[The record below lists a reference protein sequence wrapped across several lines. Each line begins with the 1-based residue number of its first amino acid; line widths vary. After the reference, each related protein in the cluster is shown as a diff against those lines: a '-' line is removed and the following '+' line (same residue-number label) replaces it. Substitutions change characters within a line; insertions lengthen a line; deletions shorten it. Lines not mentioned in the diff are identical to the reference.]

1 MTFFLFA
8 FITIFICTVYI
19 SISDIIILP
28 FIRVHGFWL
37 HVLVRLPTVRYIWFT
52 FVYILKR
59 NSLYLVCLHI
69 RICMKTFVLVLKSF
83 TKCRTIPLGCIS
95 VFTYNE
101 GKCNTHTHTHTHIH
115 THTQSRTHARTH
127 ARTHTV
133 SSLQLSVFAQVVT
146 WYVSS
151 MWSIAYR
158 QCEV

>member
-8 FITIFICTVYI
+8 FITNFICTVYI
-19 SISDIIILP
+19 LISDIIILP

-37 HVLVRLPTVRYIWFT
+37 HVWVRLPTARYRWFT

-101 GKCNTHTHTHTHIH
+101 GKCNPH
-115 THTQSRTHARTH
+115 THARTH
-127 ARTHTV
+127 AHSFVIATICVCASRNLICIV
-133 SSLQLSVFAQVVT
+133 NVK
-146 WYVSS
+146 YGVSS
-151 MWSIAYR
+151 MWSIEYR

>member
-1 MTFFLFA
+1 MMFFLFA
-8 FITIFICTVYI
+8 FITNFICKVYI

-28 FIRVHGFWL
+28 FIRVHGVWL
-37 HVLVRLPTVRYIWFT
+37 HVWDRLPTVRYRWFT

-83 TKCRTIPLGCIS
+83 TKCNTIPLGCIS

-101 GKCNTHTHTHTHIH
+101 GKCNLN
-115 THTQSRTHARTH
+115 TH

-151 MWSIAYR
+151 MLSIEYR